1 MKVLFA
7 LLACIVSFQ
16 LQAQKNFK
24 LNEKSVVK
32 DIGGNVY
39 PYAVWQTL
47 LRNGD
52 FTIKAENPKDS
63 ATAFLLIPL
72 TEKEKEARF
81 ERMPK
86 PRESQNFTTGKKINL
101 FNTSDINGNK
111 VDLKNMQDKIIVLNF
126 WFVNCGP
133 CRREIPELNKL
144 VDSFKT
150 DEKILFVAVAL
161 DAKNGLEK
169 FLKQFPFQYTI
180 VDDGRWI
187 AEKYGIR
194 FYPTHVIIDTEGKVY
209 FHTSGLATNTVYW
222 IKKSINELLAK
233 EKKDVAT
240 SNGL

>member
-1 MKVLFA
+1 MKSLCF
-7 LLACIVSFQ
+7 LLAFVLT
-16 LQAQKNFK
+16 LQAQGQKNFK
-24 LNEKSVVK
+24 LSQNSVVK
-32 DIGGNVY
+32 DMAGNVY

-63 ATAFLLIPL
+63 STAFLLIPL
-72 TEKEKEARF
+72 TENEKQARF

-86 PRESQNFTTGKKINL
+86 PKESANFTTDKEVNL
-101 FNTSDINGNK
+101 FNTKDIDGNK
-111 VDLKNMQDKIIVLNF
+111 IDLKNAKDKIIVINF

-133 CRREIPELNKL
+133 CRREIPDLNKL

-150 DEKILFVAVAL
+150 NEKVLFIGVAL
-161 DAKNGLEK
+161 DAKSDLEK
-169 FLKQFPFQYTI
+169 FLKQFPFNYTI

-187 AEKYGIR
+187 ADKYGIR
-194 FYPTHVIIDTEGKVY
+194 FYPTHVVIDTEGKVY

-233 EKKDVAT
+233 TKKDVAT
-240 SNGL
+240 Q